1 MVDHP
6 IAVPPYNAS
15 QALAHVPLFATL
27 PIHEL
32 ETLAQ
37 RLRERV
43 FQVGVAVAH
52 EGERGDQFYLILEG
66 QLEVVKAVGTPAER
80 LVGLRGPGEYV
91 GEMSLF
97 NPDGQRTASVRA
109 RQETRV
115 LEMTRV
121 DLDDLLRRQPT
132 LAYEMV
138 RVLSQRL
145 TDAHNHS
152 IQDLQE
158 KNRQL
163 TEAYEALQAAQ
174 AQIIEKEKLER
185 ELQVAASIQLSI
197 LPRVLPQLTGVD
209 LGARMVPARSVGGD
223 FYDAFPLDENH
234 LGLTIGDV
242 TDKGVPA
249 AIFMA
254 RTHAF
259 WRAEATRGGAPRAVL
274 ERVNSHLLDTN
285 DTGLFVTMIYG
296 ILDCRTGE
304 FMYARAG
311 HDSPLLCAADGTAQA
326 VPFSVGEPLG
336 VLPKPALDEET
347 VVIPALG
354 LLVLYTDG
362 VTEAWD
368 VQRRQFGEERLIKAL
383 QHPPTLGAQG
393 VCDHL
398 LRSVEDHRGSVPQ
411 SDDVTILAARLLR

>member
-6 IAVPPYNAS
+6 SAVPPQNPS
-15 QALAHVPLFATL
+15 QALAQVPLFATL
-27 PIHEL
+27 PTHEL
-32 ETLAQ
+32 EALAL

-43 FQVGVAVAH
+43 FQAGSDLVR
-52 EGERGDQFYLILEG
+52 EGERGDQFYLILAG
-66 QLEVVKAVGTPAER
+66 QLEVVKAVGTPDER
-80 LVGLRGPGEYV
+80 LVGLRGPGEYI

-109 RQETRV
+109 RQTTRV
-115 LEMTRV
+115 LEMTRS
-121 DLDDLLRRQPT
+121 DLDDLLHRQPR

-145 TDAHNHS
+145 TNAHNHT
-152 IQDLQE
+152 IRDLQD

-185 ELQVAASIQLSI
+185 ELEVAASIQLGI
-197 LPRVLPQLTGVD
+197 LPRALPQLAGVD
-209 LGARMVPARSVGGD
+209 LGAHMVPARSVGGD
-223 FYDAFPLDENH
+223 FYDAFPLDEDR
-234 LGLTIGDV
+234 LGLAIGDV

-285 DTGLFVTMIYG
+285 EAGLFVTMIYG
-296 ILDCRTGE
+296 ILNRQTGE
-304 FMYARAG
+304 FTYARAG
-311 HDSPLLCAADGTAQA
+311 HDSPVLCAPDGTIQA
-326 VPFSVGEPLG
+326 APFSVGEPLG
-336 VLPKPALDEET
+336 VLPKPALDEQT
-347 VVIPALG
+347 IVIPANG

-368 VQRRQFGEERLIKAL
+368 AGRHQFGEGRLIAVL
-383 QHPPTLGAQG
+383 QRHAQAGAQA
-393 VCDHL
+393 VCDYL
-398 LRSVEDHRGSVPQ
+398 LRAVEDHRGSIPQ
-411 SDDVTILAARLLR
+411 SDDVTLLVARSLR